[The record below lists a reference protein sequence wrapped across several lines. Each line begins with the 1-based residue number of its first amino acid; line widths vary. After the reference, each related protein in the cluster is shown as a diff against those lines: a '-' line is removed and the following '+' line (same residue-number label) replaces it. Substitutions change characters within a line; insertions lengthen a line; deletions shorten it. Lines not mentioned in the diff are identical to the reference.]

1 MASVCR
7 MCETTGV
14 SLLCSR
20 CKVLHYCSK
29 ECQVR
34 HWPAHKKFCKQE
46 SDLPYPKHK
55 VVVIPNEG
63 KLREYD
69 LNGHSPGFLLDCA
82 KFEGGAV
89 VYGDMRLAIFVVEG
103 HPHELLDLNP
113 RAMDLRCSD
122 SPIFGPVLLIDD
134 RVAVSAQ
141 LAKKIIEEMRHK
153 RYPDAGPL
161 PENLQCI

>member
-1 MASVCR
+1 

-14 SLLCSR
+14 SLVCSR

-29 ECQVR
+29 ECQSK
-34 HWPAHKKFCKQE
+34 HWPAHKTLCKKE

-69 LNGHSPGFLLDCA
+69 LNGHPPGFLLDTYNV
-82 KFEGGAV
+82 EGRAV
-89 VYGDMRLAIFVVEG
+89 DYGDMLLAIFCVEG
-103 HPHELLDLNP
+103 HSRGMLDLNT
-113 RAMDLRCSD
+113 RAMDLSGGS
-122 SPIFGPVLLIDD
+122 SPIFGPVVLIDD
-134 RVAVSAQ
+134 RVDVTAQ
-141 LAKKIIEEMRHK
+141 LAKRIIEESRRKLH
-153 RYPDAGPL
+153 PHAGPL